1 MSFYLYPECHNISW
15 IAGEPLCRVHG
26 DFISNNCIHDDG
38 KPCCPCKHYDEKL
51 RREYQ
56 IDWGFN
62 DLPDKSWN
70 KPRGRCREGIPV
82 DLNIPKTHKDEY
94 EWRIYY
100 NRLNLELYIRLF
112 GYEWCVKYLKI

>member
-26 DFISNNCIHDDG
+26 DFISNNCIYDDG
-38 KPCCPCKHYDEKL
+38 KPCCSCKHYDEKL

-70 KPRGRCREGIPV
+70 KPKCRCIEGIL
-82 DLNIPKTHKDEY
+82 DTKQNIKKYKTEWDYKMIWHKSY
-94 EWRIYY
+94 EEMLRWRCSL
-100 NRLNLELYIRLF
+100 RKD
-112 GYEWCVKYLKI
+112 CM